1 MGRRRTSLMA
11 SAAVL
16 GSVPALLAGCV
27 VPSPSPGR
35 NALLN
40 SVAAISSTNAYA
52 AGSFVDGSGQHDLM
66 EHWDGKAW
74 QEVFLPPPFGTG
86 LDAITAVNASNVWA
100 VGEGRTLHFDGSS
113 WRSLP
118 NPAGIVMQ
126 NVASAPDGSVY
137 GFGHTIGTNHGTNST
152 PNTLFQMTARGW
164 RSTSPLPTVGPLC
177 SVSYATGL
185 TVVKASDVWAVAN
198 GNGCAALL
206 HWTGERWQQSLP
218 VSTGV
223 AYLNAVSALSDHDV
237 WAVGATDHPVRA
249 ARQQPRHPLR
259 RRAHGVGT
267 DG

>member
-1 MGRRRTSLMA
+1 
-11 SAAVL
+11 
-16 GSVPALLAGCV
+16 
-27 VPSPSPGR
+27 
-35 NALLN
+35 
-40 SVAAISSTNAYA
+40 
-52 AGSFVDGSGQHDLM
+52 M

-185 TVVKASDVWAVAN
+185 AVVKASDVWAVAN